1 MAEYVH
7 APFDVAVFSETEKGL
22 LHGNGKKSYLR
33 KKETKWGSISEL
45 TDFAERRTRT

>member
-7 APFDVAVFSETEKGL
+7 EPFDAAVFSDMKEGF

-45 TDFAERRTRT
+45 TDFAEKRTRT

>member
-1 MAEYVH
+1 MAGYVH
-7 APFDVAVFSETEKGL
+7 EPFDVAVFSDREEGR
-22 LHGNGKKSYLR
+22 LHGKGKKSYLR